1 MKELACTALLSTLT
15 IPVVVDSYKGTA
27 TEYVVIN
34 QVDNRPDVY
43 GDNEDIADVTI
54 IRANYFIIGKPRYI
68 KAIRRLLRAA
78 GFTIAST
85 QELYE
90 SETGYTH
97 VIVEAAIEGVINDE
111 ED

>member
-1 MKELACTALLSTLT
+1 MKELACTALLTLT

-54 IRANYFIIGKPRYI
+54 NKSQLFYNWKT
-68 KAIRRLLRAA
+68 LD
-78 GFTIAST
+78 T
-85 QELYE
+85 
-90 SETGYTH
+90 
-97 VIVEAAIEGVINDE
+97 
-111 ED
+111 